1 MDFMKIILINVP
13 VFGQKRI
20 FHHFSNQYTICE
32 KFDCGHTLWNKVD
45 VNRVIGQVNQEIS
58 IFQFGTQISIF
69 SLLILLKFE
78 ISNQQRETVG
88 R

>member
-1 MDFMKIILINVP
+1 
-13 VFGQKRI
+13 
-20 FHHFSNQYTICE
+20 
-32 KFDCGHTLWNKVD
+32 VD